1 MLTALFGLPPLAV
14 LAFLT
19 WAVGQRGTTG
29 SRAPWVGFIAGLVV
43 AGLLFLLPDSD
54 SSAWIATVASV
65 IIVAAVVVTARGWPA
80 AFLEATALASV
91 VVVAFIVYA
100 LAPGGDGSGLD
111 AVGVALFWGTI
122 FLPGALV
129 GAIVQAVRH
138 TSMGSPSAGRR

>member
-1 MLTALFGLPPLAV
+1 MLTALFGLLPLAV

-91 VVVAFIVYA
+91 SYTH
-100 LAPGGDGSGLD
+100 LSCRRYSLCRSR
-111 AVGVALFWGTI
+111 W
-122 FLPGALV
+122 
-129 GAIVQAVRH
+129 
-138 TSMGSPSAGRR
+138 SPYH